1 MADELERVRKALREL
16 RKTLKSLPGDPPPKE
31 VHKLR
36 TTTRR
41 VEAIATAVPLNGGK
55 KTRQLLKSIETIRK
69 TAGGV
74 RDMDVLTAN
83 ARKLARYSAG
93 DSLARLL
100 EHLKNA
106 REQYAT
112 QLLAALNHH
121 KRKTV
126 RQRLKEYSKLVRS
139 ALHPG
144 DSGSSVNGHRAHSH
158 DGVHTSAMNLV
169 RELAAWPALDAS
181 NIHAFRLKVKE
192 LRYTLQLDADADP
205 ALVDTLTD
213 VQRRIGDW
221 HDWQELKEIA
231 RQALNL
237 ERDAPLLARIDKTA
251 KRKLERALS
260 AANGLRAKYL
270 AAPLAMG
277 S

>member
-16 RKTLKSLPGDPPPKE
+16 RKTLKSLPSDPPPKE

-41 VEAIATAVPLNGGK
+41 VEAIATALPLNGGK
-55 KTRQLLKSIETIRK
+55 KSRQLLKSIETIRK

-74 RDMDVLTAN
+74 RDMDVLSAH
-83 ARKLARYSAG
+83 ARRLARFSAG

-100 EHLKNA
+100 AHLKNA
-106 REQYAT
+106 REQYAA
-112 QLLAALNHH
+112 QLHQALDH
-121 KRKTV
+121 KRKAV
-126 RQRLKEYSKLVRS
+126 RQSLKEYSKLVRS
-139 ALHPG
+139 ALPAA
-144 DSGSSVNGHRAHSH
+144 DSGSSVNGQPGHSH
-158 DGVHTSAMNLV
+158 DGVHTSAMSLL

-205 ALVDTLTD
+205 ALVDTLTV

-221 HDWQELKEIA
+221 HDWQELLAIA
-231 RQALNL
+231 REVLVAEQ
-237 ERDAPLLARIDKTA
+237 DAALLARIDQTA
-251 KRKLERALS
+251 RRRLSRALA

-270 AAPLAMG
+270 AAPIAQG
-277 S
+277 A